1 MIRKSNYLTVLV
13 WISVVWKSRPFVPP
27 HLGGNGQGGGRGG
40 KNNGG
45 PPKSFND
52 DFGGK
57 PHSDGDNFPYLSC
70 NAKAND
76 KIDNNVEL
84 RGGSTQEVVSGSKH
98 TLSKTASYWSRL
110 FQTVG
115 YKASKPVQSASNQ
128 IKTLLKRKSKEEKEQ
143 EALLEE
149 LKSTPVAAV
158 SVPNTTVLPPEVI
171 NIAAKRSGLLGRP
184 LRYEAVQEM
193 ARALKQWYSRK
204 GYVLHS
210 VTGATLRA
218 EDATAVIQVQEPKV
232 SNAPVGITICKEMVV
247 DEDTGNVLTIR
258 QYKERQAKR
267 KVVGYRNIKKSDLN
281 TTYVQ
286 TEGRTNPERIANALE
301 LKPGKPF
308 KWEPNRWQK
317 VLGSGIFGRVIKAS
331 PQRMKDGTV
340 QFHVIATERAPR
352 NLEYGVSKSLYTNS
366 WEGELEFEHGN
377 LLGGGEILGLQVR
390 RGTKDAEPSV
400 KVRYSDS
407 KFGRAGGFDCEA
419 FSDFIADD
427 YTSDNSELDKTSADS
442 EEANEVVMDYDQDV
456 PLGRRGAMFSLQNP
470 ISTKMVRHSSA
481 SVTLERVTTRTGLHE
496 NIGAAT
502 LNVGPFRKELPSDAR
517 LNILG
522 TVTTG
527 SRLRA
532 TDDQEISSAFVGW
545 RMLPYSVVS
554 ATTRQVFPLV
564 NNALNGRSLD
574 LALSHSLMTST
585 PNFPRHEAHKAGIAS
600 QVRGYDGHMGS
611 VTTSI
616 KGTTELR
623 IPVPLPTD
631 KLSQDASL
639 VLWTDWRYA
648 KSSRR
653 DSAFSRKSS
662 IGAGVRKS
670 LQGLPL
676 KWDISYTQDGK
687 IKSNLGLGMDFDA

>member
-1 MIRKSNYLTVLV
+1 MIRESRYWLSLFV
-13 WISVVWKSRPFVPP
+13 WISVVWKSWSFVPP
-27 HLGGNGQGGGRGG
+27 FSHRGGNGHGGG
-40 KNNGG
+40 KNGG
-45 PPKSFND
+45 PPRSFNG
-52 DFGGK
+52 DFGGQSN
-57 PHSDGDNFPYLSC
+57 SDGDDFPLISYMVNEDDDSE
-70 NAKAND
+70 
-76 KIDNNVEL
+76 IHVEL

-98 TLSKTASYWSRL
+98 TLSKTASYWSNL
-110 FQTVG
+110 FQSAG
-115 YKASKPVQSASNQ
+115 ERASKPIHSVSDKVK
-128 IKTLLKRKSKEEKEQ
+128 IMLKRKSKEEEEQ
-143 EALLEE
+143 EAMLED
-149 LKSTPVAAV
+149 LRTTPVAAV

-171 NIAAKRSGLLGRP
+171 NIAAKRSGLVGRP

-218 EDATAVIQVQEPKV
+218 EDATAVIQVQEPKI
-232 SNAPVGITICKEMVV
+232 SKAPVGITICKEMVI
-247 DEDTGNVLTIR
+247 DEETGNLLTFR
-258 QYKERQAKR
+258 QYKERMAKR
-267 KVVGYRNIKKSDLN
+267 KVLGYRNIKKSDLN

-286 TEGRTNPERIANALE
+286 TEGRTNPERIANALD

-308 KWEPNRWQK
+308 QWEEKKWQT
-317 VLGSGIFGRVIKAS
+317 VLSSGIFGRLMKAS

-377 LLGGGEILGLQVR
+377 LLGGGEVVGLQVR

-400 KVRYSDS
+400 KVRYSDK

-419 FSDFIADD
+419 FSEFIGDD
-427 YTSDNSELDKTSADS
+427 YTEDSELDGANADS
-442 EEANEVVMDYDQDV
+442 EEPNELAMDYDHDV
-456 PLGRRGAMFSLQNP
+456 PLGRRGATFSLQNP
-470 ISTKMVRHSSA
+470 IGTNMVRHSSA
-481 SVTLERVTTRTGLHE
+481 SATVERITTRTGLHE

-502 LNVGPFRKELPSDAR
+502 FNVGPFRKELPLDAR
-517 LNILG
+517 SSIAG
-522 TVTTG
+522 TVTSG
-527 SRLRA
+527 SCLRA
-532 TDDQEISSAFVGW
+532 TKDQEVSSAFVGW

-554 ATTRQVFPLV
+554 ATTKHVFPLV
-564 NNALNGRSLD
+564 NNASYGRSID
-574 LALSHSLMTST
+574 LALSHSVMTST

-600 QVRGYDGHMGS
+600 QVRGYDGHLGS

-623 IPVPLPTD
+623 IPVPIPTD
-631 KLSQDASL
+631 RFSQDAGL
-639 VLWTDWRYA
+639 VLWADWRYA

-653 DSAFSRKSS
+653 DSAFSRKAS

-676 KWDISYTQDGK
+676 KWDISYSQDGK
-687 IKSNLGLGMDFDA
+687 FKSSLGLGLDFDA